1 MKAEF
6 LQNFQVNGQKL
17 TQEVIDAI
25 LAENTRD
32 VDAAKA
38 PFADYESI
46 KDQLKTAKDS
56 LKELEGVDVA
66 QLQGQ
71 ITKLQN
77 DLADKDAAHQAQLA
91 ELAFNR
97 AMETA
102 ITSAKGRSVK
112 AILGELGADKVAEL
126 KTSKNQESDI
136 KAALE
141 ALKKDSGYLFDNGGT
156 PPHYATG
163 TGTGAGGSYDSGA
176 TLRAAMGLPAK
187 SN

>member
-1 MKAEF
+1 MKEDF
-6 LQNFQVNGQKL
+6 LKNFKVSGQPL

-77 DLADKDAAHQAQLA
+77 DLTEKENAHQAQLA
-91 ELAFNR
+91 DMAFDR

-102 ITSAKGRSVK
+102 ITGAKGRSVN

-126 KTSKNQESDI
+126 KASKNQAADI
-136 KAALE
+136 KTALE
-141 ALKKDSGYLFDNGGT
+141 ALQKDSGYLFDDGKT
-156 PPHYATG
+156 PPPYAAG
-163 TGTGAGGSYDSGA
+163 TGTGVGGSYSSDA
-176 TLRAAMGLPAK
+176 TLRAAMGLPVK
-187 SN
+187 NN